1 MIVTKTKSQFRAETA
16 DAVAKFLKSGGS
28 IETIKPRKAPTTKM
42 RGKNSRGFVQGSSGF
57 ANGFPRKTGL
67 A

>member
-1 MIVTKTKSQFRAETA
+1 MIITKSKSQLRAETA
-16 DAVAKFLKSGGS
+16 TAVSLFLKTGGS